1 MLEDSGNAWQA
12 SAQAASEGEAGP
24 QQQQQ
29 PSSSSQGPGTPSP
42 SDASNGKSKAPEQ
55 NGRRD
60 LNLTDEEAR
69 QLLDAEEEKRKQ
81 RRRQKKGRIRELEEA
96 RALIAENQLILLG
109 KEAELLQKEQTLDV
123 LKEQLDLERKLRALL
138 TKEKEKAEEEAALA
152 MGLCTGSAMLP

>member
-1 MLEDSGNAWQA
+1 MIGAITWWMLEDSGNAWQGG
-12 SAQAASEGEAGP
+12 AQAASEGEAGL

-81 RRRQKKGRIRELEEA
+81 RRRQKKGRIRELEEVSESNTP
-96 RALIAENQLILLG
+96 LEPDCQLWYL
-109 KEAELLQKEQTLDV
+109 
-123 LKEQLDLERKLRALL
+123 
-138 TKEKEKAEEEAALA
+138 
-152 MGLCTGSAMLP
+152 LCTVIEFPLIDVTGAVKQGCWLGLSSYCKWELGHKRCHY